1 MLRSIILRLSLPEVS
16 TLTRSLDCGCANLW
30 DDQTIIWAGFDDT
43 ANNKDL
49 YMWDYTSDNPIWVQ
63 HESTFRIG
71 RPLFRNLDNSTVI
84 VAPRNQR
91 LIRRF
96 TIADELI
103 YRFTNNCL
111 ASIMHCS
118 KILEH
123 ISFQDLLFYINIFL
137 KTQMT
142 SKM

>member
-1 MLRSIILRLSLPEVS
+1 MCVLHTSILSIILHLSLPEVS
-16 TLTRSLDCGCANLW
+16 TLTRSFDCGCANLW

-49 YMWDYTSDNPIWVQ
+49 YMWDYTSDSPTWVQ

-96 TIADELI
+96 TIADGFSAVIGRTTL
-103 YRFTNNCL
+103 FHVQGG
-111 ASIMHCS
+111 S
-118 KILEH
+118 
-123 ISFQDLLFYINIFL
+123 LLL
-137 KTQMT
+137 PAGTATCQT
-142 SKM
+142 